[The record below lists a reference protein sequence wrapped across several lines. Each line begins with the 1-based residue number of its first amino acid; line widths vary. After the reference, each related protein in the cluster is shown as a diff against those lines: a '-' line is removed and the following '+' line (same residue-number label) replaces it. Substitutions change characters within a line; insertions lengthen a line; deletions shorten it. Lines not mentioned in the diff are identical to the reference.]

1 MLLAGFSHPCLSH
14 AATKNAYL
22 SAGFRRSR
30 GPYRLFQVGQSHVA
44 KADSDMKAAGAATS
58 DAADN
63 VAQATGTAAR
73 TAGDRARDAAAT
85 AADRAGGALETAGD
99 KVRQGAN
106 GVGDH
111 DSRTDR
117 DSSDR

>member
-1 MLLAGFSHPCLSH
+1 MRIFPLVF
-14 AATKNAYL
+14 AAAVVLTGC
-22 SAGFRRSR
+22 SRSDN
-30 GPYRLFQVGQSHVA
+30 PNVA